1 MLLIRICA
9 AQTSPSQAC
18 MLCQNDEQPVNC
30 AVNFLSELAFIM
42 TAADQTVRIYQ
53 PAKSTTQ
60 SGQGKTGTWLLAF
73 AAEVGKS
80 ADPLMGWVSSADTQQ
95 QLRLQFPSAD
105 AAVAYAKARGLAY
118 VVQAPAVRA
127 LKLQSYADN
136 FR

>member
-1 MLLIRICA
+1 
-9 AQTSPSQAC
+9 
-18 MLCQNDEQPVNC
+18 
-30 AVNFLSELAFIM
+30 M

-60 SGQGKTGTWLLAF
+60 SGQGKNGTWLLAF
-73 AAEVGKS
+73 PAAAARS

-95 QLRLQFPSAD
+95 QLRLTFPSAE
-105 AAVAYAKARGLAY
+105 AAIAYAKSKGLAY
-118 VVQAPAVRA
+118 EVQAPATRA